1 MITENL
7 AQKINYQ
14 INREIYSGYLYLGM
28 ASYADSLGLKGF
40 SNWFKHQFKEEMEHA
55 DKMCDYLNEKGV
67 RVIMEAI
74 EKPPQDFNSAKELF
88 EKTYNHE
95 KNVTKLIHDL
105 SDIAKNENDKESEE
119 FLAWFIK
126 EQVEEEGESE
136 GEEGLGEEKAG
147 EKDEEWIDGDNRRG
161 EEARAGIKEHSAHGE
176 DKDAED
182 GAEEGLDDP
191 RNRVVAFAHE
201 AVAGAQIQGI
211 EGHAGDSGRS
221 ALHEIA
227 RVEEI
232 AGDHIITDSVGV
244 VEFRR
249 LLECPADT
257 QDGGEDHNHPKPVR
271 SAHGHL

>member
-1 MITENL
+1 MVTENL

-55 DKMCDYLNEKGV
+55 DKMYDYLNKKGV

-126 EQVEEEGESE
+126 EQVEEEATPKGI
-136 GEEGLGEEKAG
+136 LGKI
-147 EKDEEWIDGDNRRG
+147 EKD
-161 EEARAGIKEHSAHGE
+161 
-176 DKDAED
+176 
-182 GAEEGLDDP
+182 
-191 RNRVVAFAHE
+191 
-201 AVAGAQIQGI
+201 GI
-211 EGHAGDSGRS
+211 EKVDN
-221 ALHEIA
+221 
-227 RVEEI
+227 
-232 AGDHIITDSVGV
+232 
-244 VEFRR
+244 
-249 LLECPADT
+249 LLLSR
-257 QDGGEDHNHPKPVR
+257 K
-271 SAHGHL
+271 